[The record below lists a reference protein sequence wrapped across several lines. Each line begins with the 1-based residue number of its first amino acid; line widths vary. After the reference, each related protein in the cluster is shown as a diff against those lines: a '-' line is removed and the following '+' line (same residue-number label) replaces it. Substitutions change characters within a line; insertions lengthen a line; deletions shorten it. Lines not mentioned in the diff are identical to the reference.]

1 MKRFLWIAFFAAAI
15 LLAGDTSG
23 EATSPPLGWWL
34 VAIGFAFVWQTE
46 TPSAAFDS

>member
-1 MKRFLWIAFFAAAI
+1 MKRFIWLCVFVLAI
-15 LLAGDTSG
+15 WLFGDVNAET
-23 EATSPPLGWWL
+23 PPLGWWL